1 MAPLQ
6 AAERAALEGFLSSKR
21 GSAAHPRRPDS
32 MCMPASLHETP
43 GVAVEANPGCVE
55 CSHARL
61 NVVLWTAPCDTG
73 PGRAVWVECCCVCVS
88 RWVVPAAS
96 RPVHLAGETRGA
108 RWSSSLCDSKGGE
121 ATGDIRGIRRQSSRM
136 GCGGGAETSDPSPPS
151 GASGTPWLLSIWMEL
166 SLSQARRPRPVV
178 VYVSDN

>member
-1 MAPLQ
+1 M
-6 AAERAALEGFLSSKR
+6 R
-21 GSAAHPRRPDS
+21 
-32 MCMPASLHETP
+32 
-43 GVAVEANPGCVE
+43 N
-55 CSHARL
+55 L

-73 PGRAVWVECCCVCVS
+73 PGTGGTGGVLLCLCVAV
-88 RWVVPAAS
+88 WVVPAAS

-166 SLSQARRPRPVV
+166 SLSHADSYGLQTKPGVWRHWGRKEVGMDR
-178 VYVSDN
+178 